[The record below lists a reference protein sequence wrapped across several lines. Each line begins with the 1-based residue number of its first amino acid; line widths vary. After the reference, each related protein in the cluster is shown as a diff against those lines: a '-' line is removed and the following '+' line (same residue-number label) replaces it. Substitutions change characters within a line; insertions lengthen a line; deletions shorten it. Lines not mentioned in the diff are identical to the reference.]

1 MLPFARHLLGLQLPG
16 QQLPHLLL
24 LLLLLLLVVA
34 LASSRPPLDR
44 HQASQRCE

>member
-24 LLLLLLLVVA
+24 LLLLLLVA